1 MEDFYDIKTS
11 KIDGQTVCLFGIFDG
26 KIFSYHSCLR
36 EIQQFVGNHCLAHT
50 QGVLCGSML
59 KDEYKLLHWSYR
71 LNVFPYARYQRG
83 KLLTLCVLPFL
94 T

>member
-36 EIQQFVGNHCLAHT
+36 EIQQFVGII
-50 QGVLCGSML
+50 V
-59 KDEYKLLHWSYR
+59 
-71 LNVFPYARYQRG
+71 
-83 KLLTLCVLPFL
+83 
-94 T
+94 